1 MKGIYTTT
9 SHDIYISGE
18 KENLLNY
25 NKLSYNL
32 NVPSLLSLVPSL
44 TQIPYRAKTENKWES
59 CPKT

>member
-9 SHDIYISGE
+9 SHDINISGE

-32 NVPSLLSLVPSL
+32 NFPSLLSLVPSL
-44 TQIPYRAKTENKWES
+44 TQIP
-59 CPKT
+59 

>member
-25 NKLSYNL
+25 NKLSYNP
-32 NVPSLLSLVPSL
+32 NFPSLLSLVPSL
-44 TQIPYRAKTENKWES
+44 TQIP
-59 CPKT
+59 

>member
-18 KENLLNY
+18 KENLNY

-32 NVPSLLSLVPSL
+32 NFPSLLSLVPSL
-44 TQIPYRAKTENKWES
+44 TQIP
-59 CPKT
+59 